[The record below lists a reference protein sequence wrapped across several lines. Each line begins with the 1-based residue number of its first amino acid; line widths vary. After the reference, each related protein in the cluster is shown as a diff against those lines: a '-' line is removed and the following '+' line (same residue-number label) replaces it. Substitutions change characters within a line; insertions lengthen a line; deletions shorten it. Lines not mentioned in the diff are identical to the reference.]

1 LKRGISF
8 AGGTIPVLAA
18 VVLLSVCAST
28 PAPAFYEWRG
38 ENGRVDLR
46 GFLQAFGDLSKN
58 PADESFYPHDTDTG
72 GGAVGRLLLMAGMGD
87 RVGFEFNGYQSYT
100 TTTRALSAAQDSA
113 QGFLPGHP
121 ERSAALEWGQINETD
136 RDARLGVDRLSL
148 RFSLERLDL
157 TLGRQPVNLATVFY
171 FTPNDFF
178 APFSPQTFFRVYKP
192 GVDAARAEIR
202 LGELSQLSV
211 IDVLGYDPDPSTANG
226 WSREPA
232 PDRSSVLA
240 RISASLLGFEWA
252 LLGGRVYD
260 RSLIGGSLQGELAG
274 WLGVRAEGHYAA
286 PGPGGLDRFVKAAVD
301 FEHRFENS
309 MTVRLEPYYN
319 SRGYGSVQ
327 DVKETI
333 QTGPTMGLF
342 QGKEYTALGLSYEFS
357 PLLTGELLSIAN
369 WVDPS
374 YLLAF
379 NSVYS
384 LSNETEF
391 AFGVSIPVGTPP
403 KAGEI
408 KSEFGLMPDSVS
420 AEIRAHF

>member
-1 LKRGISF
+1 LRRGIAF
-8 AGGTIPVLAA
+8 AGGTIPILAGVVL
-18 VVLLSVCAST
+18 LLSVCAST

-38 ENGRVDLR
+38 ENGRIDLR
-46 GFLQAFGDLSKN
+46 GFLQAFGAASKN
-58 PADESFYPHDTDTG
+58 PEDESFFPHDTDAG
-72 GGAVGRLLLMAGMGD
+72 GAAVGRLLLLTEMGD
-87 RVGFEFNGYQSYT
+87 RVGLEFNGYQSYT
-100 TTTRALSAAQDSA
+100 TTTGTQSVPPGS
-113 QGFLPGHP
+113 LPGHP
-121 ERSAALEWGQINETD
+121 ERSSALEWDQINETD
-136 RDARLGVDRLSL
+136 RDARLGLDRLSL
-148 RFSLERLDL
+148 RFTLERLDL

-192 GVDAARAEIR
+192 GVDAARAEVR

-226 WSREPA
+226 WSRKPS
-232 PDRSSVLA
+232 PDRSSILA
-240 RISASLLGFEWA
+240 RVSASRLGFEWA

-274 WLGVRAEGHYAA
+274 WLGLRAEGHYAA
-286 PGPGGLDRFVKAAVD
+286 PSPGGLDRFVKAAVD

-309 MTVRLEPYYN
+309 LTVRLEPYYN
-319 SRGYGSVQ
+319 SRGYGKGS
-327 DVKETI
+327 DVNASI
-333 QTGPTMGLF
+333 QTGPSSGLF
-342 QGKEYTALGLSYEFS
+342 QAKDYTALGLSYEFS

-391 AFGVSIPVGTPP
+391 AFGVSLPVGKPP
-403 KAGEI
+403 RAGEI
-408 KSEFGLMPDSVS
+408 KSEFGRMPASVS
-420 AEIRAHF
+420 AEIRTHF